1 MTYQEKLT
9 ELQSRAKCFKDDGD
23 LPLAAVLMAVV
34 AVASTLDIRDLQ
46 RLIIV
51 LDHFILALI
60 KEKFTG
66 LKDDE
71 RPRPQAPASHLH

>member
-34 AVASTLDIRDLQ
+34 AVASTLDPRDLQ

-60 KEKFTG
+60 EEKFTG
-66 LKDDE
+66 LKDE
-71 RPRPQAPASHLH
+71 RPRPPAPAAHLH